1 MASKNRLIQR
11 VVISIFFIV
20 TLLNMAGVENAK
32 AAAAHP
38 TQVTP
43 AQTYSC
49 IRPASYETK
58 VHCANLEEDI
68 LAVTVRIEMHA
79 QFYFQGHQKVKV
91 THSHA
96 TILAGRY
103 LVTHNHFKFSL
114 TETAANG
121 EEGYIAISLRA
132 ADGTLILNNA
142 PFSAF
147 TIVHTDPETLVLEF
161 LNAKGNGLF
170 AAKGLPS
177 ADFTHWSAVRL
188 HTGVELAQIDWN
200 GKKAHV
206 DWVRIDELFLDEQV
220 PQVQV
225 NNFARI
231 GCSGGGVFW
240 NGQHIGNNWA
250 RNIEE
255 NSSTGDVTRRYSIIA
270 LNSVVLAKMDQ

>member
-32 AAAAHP
+32 VATANP
-38 TQVTP
+38 TQVSP

-49 IRPASYETK
+49 IRPASNETK
-58 VHCANLEEDI
+58 MLCADLEEDI

-91 THSHA
+91 AYSHA

-121 EEGYIAISLRA
+121 EEGYIGISLRA

-142 PFSAF
+142 PLSAF

-161 LNAKGNGLF
+161 LNAKGSGLF

-177 ADFTHWSAVRL
+177 ADF
-188 HTGVELAQIDWN
+188 
-200 GKKAHV
+200 
-206 DWVRIDELFLDEQV
+206 
-220 PQVQV
+220 QVQV

-231 GCSGGGVFW
+231 GSSGGGVFW

-255 NSSTGDVTRRYSIIA
+255 NSSTGDITRRYSIIA